1 MRDILTG
8 LLVFVAV
15 AVVGVLLL
23 RHDGPR
29 TAGSDT
35 SRPTLLEFGA
45 TWCGPCKRME
55 PIIARLEADFRG
67 RVDVVRV
74 DIDQQP
80 DVARQYGVKEVP
92 TVVIVRNGATV
103 YRVAGVVPY
112 ETLAAKLRS

>member
-8 LLVFVAV
+8 LFVFVAV

-23 RHDGPR
+23 RNDGPR
-29 TAGSDT
+29 TPGAAAGK
-35 SRPTLLEFGA
+35 PTLLEFGA

-67 RVDVVRV
+67 RAEVVRV

-80 DVARQYGVKEVP
+80 DLARQYGVKEVP

-103 YRVAGVVPY
+103 YRVTGVTPY
-112 ETLAAKLRS
+112 ETLAAKLKS